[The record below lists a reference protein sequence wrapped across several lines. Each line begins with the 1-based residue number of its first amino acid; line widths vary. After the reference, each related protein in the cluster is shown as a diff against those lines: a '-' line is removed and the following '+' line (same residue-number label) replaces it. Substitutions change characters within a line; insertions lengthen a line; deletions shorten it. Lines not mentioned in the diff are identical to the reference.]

1 MLTSEERQQLKEKTA
16 AEIVMLED
24 EIIHLSEAA
33 KPITPDNAIGRLS
46 RQEAMQDQQI
56 LLANLNRSKTRLA
69 RLQRALRCMDD
80 EEFGLCVQ
88 CEEPI
93 PFGRLMLMP
102 EATTCVNCTV
112 K

>member
-1 MLTSEERQQLKEKTA
+1 MLTTEQRQQLKEKIE
-16 AEIVMLED
+16 AEIVALE
-24 EIIHLSEAA
+24 EELVHLSEAA
-33 KPITPDNAIGRLS
+33 KPVSPDNAIGRLS
-46 RQEAMQDQQI
+46 RQEAIQDQQI

-69 RLQRALRCMDD
+69 RLQRALGCIDD

-93 PFGRLMLMP
+93 PFGRLILMP
-102 EATTCVNCTV
+102 ESATCVNCAG

>member
-1 MLTSEERQQLKEKTA
+1 MLTTEQRQQLREKIKAVIAT
-16 AEIVMLED
+16 LEE

-33 KPITPDNAIGRLS
+33 KPISPDNAIGRLS

-56 LLANLNRSKTRLA
+56 QLASLNASKTRLS
-69 RLQRALRCMDD
+69 RLQRALGCIGD
-80 EEFGLCVQ
+80 EAFGLCVQ

-102 EATTCVNCTV
+102 ESTTCVNCAT
-112 K
+112 